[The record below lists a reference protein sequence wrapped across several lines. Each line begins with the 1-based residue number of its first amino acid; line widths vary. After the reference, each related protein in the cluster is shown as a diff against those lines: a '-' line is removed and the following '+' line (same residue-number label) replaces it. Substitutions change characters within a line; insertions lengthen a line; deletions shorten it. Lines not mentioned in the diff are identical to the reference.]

1 MKISRIIIIIAI
13 FIAIGFFTPL
23 IYSGLFWK
31 SKNISFNAIDLG
43 LYLKADIQG
52 KTYPFRNWQEPNPK
66 INAQIALVKD
76 IDNDFTFLQKNADLI
91 RPIASI
97 SKLMSSLVTRKYIL
111 PNQEVEI
118 KSEFLQID
126 GDSFTELNIGEI
138 IEIKD
143 LEKMLLLSSSN
154 KAGVAIASVLGK
166 EEFVSKMNEEA
177 ENLNMIQTR
186 FQEPTGLSMV
196 NQSTAHDLEKLLK
209 KILLDFPEILILS
222 QRPKEEVIIKNGEEI
237 ERREIRNI
245 NQISQKPYFLEEL
258 NMDYLGGKTGF
269 TDEAKETYVGIFS
282 VPSKK
287 EPGIYRRVLVALL
300 YSDFRY
306 QDIET
311 LLRWIDKA
319 FVF

>member
-31 SKNISFNAIDLG
+31 SKNVSFNAIDLG

-126 GDSFTELNIGEI
+126 GDSFTKLNTSEI
-138 IEIKD
+138 IEVKD

-154 KAGVAIASVLGK
+154 KAGVAIASALGK

-186 FQEPTGLSMV
+186 FQEPTGLSMI

-222 QRPKEEVIIKNGEEI
+222 QRPKEEVIVRKGEEV
-237 ERREIRNI
+237 EKREIRNI
-245 NQISQKPYFLEEL
+245 NQISQNPYFLEEL

-300 YSDFRY
+300 YSDYRY

-311 LLRWIDKA
+311 LLRWLDKA

>member
-23 IYSGLFWK
+23 IYSGLFWE
-31 SKNISFNAIDLG
+31 SKNISFNALDLG

-118 KSEFLQID
+118 KSGFLQID
-126 GDSFTELNIGEI
+126 GDSFTKLNTSEI
-138 IEIKD
+138 IEVKD

-154 KAGVAIASVLGK
+154 KAGIAIASVLGK

-186 FQEPTGLSMV
+186 FQEPTGLSMI

-245 NQISQKPYFLEEL
+245 NQISHNPYFLEEL

-300 YSDFRY
+300 YSDYRY

-311 LLRWIDKA
+311 LLRWLDKA

>member
-31 SKNISFNAIDLG
+31 SKNISFNAINLG

-118 KSEFLQID
+118 KSEFLQVD
-126 GDSFTELNIGEI
+126 GDSFTKLNTSEI

-154 KAGVAIASVLGK
+154 KAGMAIASALGK

-186 FQEPTGLSMV
+186 FQEPTGLSMI

-222 QRPKEEVIIKNGEEI
+222 QRPKEEVIVRKGEEI
-237 ERREIRNI
+237 EKREIRNI

-300 YSDFRY
+300 YSDYRY

-311 LLRWIDKA
+311 LLRWLDKA